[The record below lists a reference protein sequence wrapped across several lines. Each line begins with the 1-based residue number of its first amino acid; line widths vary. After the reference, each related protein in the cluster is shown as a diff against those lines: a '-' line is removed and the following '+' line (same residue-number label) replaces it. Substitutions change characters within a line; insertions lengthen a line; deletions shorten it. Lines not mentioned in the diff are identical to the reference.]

1 MVITFLLWLIGL
13 GGSAA
18 CIYLYF
24 YEGIERNDTEN
35 KEREIYLIVGLGEFS
50 KTFNKIAFFTKF
62 AYRL

>member
-18 CIYLYF
+18 CVYLYF

-35 KEREIYLIVGLGEFS
+35 KEREIYLIVGLGEF
-50 KTFNKIAFFTKF
+50 
-62 AYRL
+62 